1 MPGQEA
7 KYQQVVDWI
16 KGNIENG
23 VLKDGEKLM
32 SEMELSQRFGLS
44 RQTIRH
50 ATGELVT
57 EGLLTRVKGSGTYI
71 NRNAVQESSSGGWG
85 TRREKTM
92 TIAVI
97 STFYES
103 YIFPDTLK
111 GIERVLAKND
121 YLMQVTFTDNRLH
134 REESILKSILEKDN
148 VDGLIV
154 EPTKSALPNP
164 NLHYYKE
171 ILKRKIPVIFFNAFY
186 RDLSIPC
193 VRIDDEKIGAS
204 ATRVLIEAGHKK
216 IAGIFKCDDGQG
228 PLRYKGYLKAMMDA
242 GLMTNQESVV
252 WLDTPET
259 VNLTQIEDYLL
270 KRIKDC
276 TAVVCYNDQVAY
288 QLIEIAMRK
297 GLSVPD
303 DLSVVGIDDSYLAG
317 IGKVP
322 ITSFIHPKGVLGKK
336 VTENLLKM
344 IEDPFFDGNYL
355 FDGEAVYRD
364 SVRMI

>member
-1 MPGQEA
+1 
-7 KYQQVVDWI
+7 
-16 KGNIENG
+16 
-23 VLKDGEKLM
+23 
-32 SEMELSQRFGLS
+32 
-44 RQTIRH
+44 
-50 ATGELVT
+50 
-57 EGLLTRVKGSGTYI
+57 
-71 NRNAVQESSSGGWG
+71 
-85 TRREKTM
+85 
-92 TIAVI
+92 
-97 STFYES
+97 
-103 YIFPDTLK
+103 
-111 GIERVLAKND
+111 
-121 YLMQVTFTDNRLH
+121 MQVTFTDNRLH

-164 NLHYYKE
+164 NLHYYNE
-171 ILKRKIPVIFFNAFY
+171 ILKRKIPVVFFNAFY

-204 ATRVLIEAGHKK
+204 AARVLIDAGHRK

-242 GLMTNQESVV
+242 GLTTNQESVV

-322 ITSFIHPKGVLGKK
+322 ITSFVHPKGILGKK
-336 VTENLLKM
+336 VAENLLKM